1 MSLRLRLALWY
12 TALAGVVV
20 GAVLLAAF
28 LSHSATL
35 AFEIDA
41 QLHGVAQRAAARV
54 IAGIGPQEG
63 VTAASL
69 QPITDFTDAEIWVRY
84 FDRTG
89 HELAESANAAGRPVL
104 FALLPAGSGG
114 VYVDGQDRGERLR
127 GYIQPVQR
135 GTVLAGYLT
144 ATTSLVSVDRLNDRF
159 AGLLLVIAAGGLLLT
174 AGAGGAVA
182 AGALRP
188 IRTIITT
195 AQAIALARGFS
206 RRLPPAPRRDEL
218 GQLTRTLNEMLN
230 SLEAAYAAQRR
241 FVDDAA
247 HELRAPLT
255 VIQGNLALLQAPQSL
270 GPEEREQVLADLAG
284 EVQQLGHLVNALL
297 ALARADAGQQGRQA
311 VVELDAV
318 LTTGYRRLRALD
330 PPVELHIG
338 ALAPLCVR
346 GDVDQLEQLLL
357 ILGENALRYTRPGG
371 RVELGLA
378 AAEGTA
384 VLTVRDTGIG
394 IPADELPY
402 IFDRFSRGAAAR
414 TLRRDGTGLGLPIA
428 RWIAESHGAGLTVES
443 QPGQGS
449 CFTVRFPAIACQA
462 DADSLPH
469 RAPAPPPAGIP
480 APASP
485 NAAEG
490 DS

>member
-20 GAVLLAAF
+20 GAVLVAAF

-35 AFEIDA
+35 AVEIDA
-41 QLHGVAQRAAARV
+41 QLHGVAQRAATRV
-54 IAGIGPQEG
+54 IAGIGPQDG
-63 VTAASL
+63 VTADSL

-84 FDRTG
+84 FDQNG

-104 FALLPAGSGG
+104 FLPLSEDSAGR
-114 VYVDGQDRGERLR
+114 YVDGQDRGERLR
-127 GYIQPVQR
+127 GYVQPVRR
-135 GTVLAGYLT
+135 GTLLTGYLT

-159 AGLLLVIAAGGLLLT
+159 ALLLLGIAVGGLLLT

-195 AQAIALARGFS
+195 AQAIALGRGFS
-206 RRLPPAPRRDEL
+206 RRLPPAPHRDEL

-255 VIQGNLALLQAPQSL
+255 VIQGNLALLQAPQAL
-270 GPEEREQVLADLAG
+270 GPEEQAQVLADLAG

-297 ALARADAGQQGRQA
+297 ALARADAGQQGRQV

-330 PPVELHIG
+330 APVELHIG
-338 ALAPLCVR
+338 ALTPVCVR
-346 GDVDQLEQLLL
+346 GDTDQLEQLLL

-371 RVELGLA
+371 RVELGLLEA
-378 AAEGTA
+378 DDAA

-402 IFDRFSRGAAAR
+402 IFDRFYRGGGAR

-449 CFTVRFPAIACQA
+449 CFMVRFPAIPCEA
-462 DADSLPH
+462 DADLPT
-469 RAPAPPPAGIP
+469 APPA
-480 APASP
+480 
-485 NAAEG
+485 
-490 DS
+490 

>member
-20 GAVLLAAF
+20 GTVLLAAF

-35 AFEIDA
+35 ALEIDA
-41 QLHGVAQRAAARV
+41 QLHGVAQRAATRV
-54 IAGIGPQEG
+54 VAGIGPHAG
-63 VTAASL
+63 VTADSL

-84 FDRTG
+84 FDPSG
-89 HELAESANAAGRPVL
+89 HELAESANATGRPVL
-104 FALLPAGSGG
+104 FGPLNEDIPGHF
-114 VYVDGQDRGERLR
+114 VDGQDGSERLR
-127 GYIQPVQR
+127 GYVQPVRR
-135 GTVLAGYLT
+135 GTELDGYLT

-159 AGLLLVIAAGGLLLT
+159 ALLLLAIAVGGLLLT
-174 AGAGGAVA
+174 AGAGGVVA

-195 AQAIALARGFS
+195 AQAIALGRGFS
-206 RRLPPAPRRDEL
+206 RRLPPAPHRDEL

-247 HELRAPLT
+247 HELRAPIT
-255 VIQGNLALLQAPQSL
+255 VIQGNLALLQAPQAL
-270 GPEEREQVLADLAG
+270 GPEEHAQVLADLAG

-297 ALARADAGQQGRQA
+297 ALARADAGQQGRQV

-318 LTTGYRRLRALD
+318 LTTGYRRLRALNA
-330 PPVELHIG
+330 PVELHIG
-338 ALAPLCVR
+338 ALTPLCVR
-346 GDVDQLEQLLL
+346 GDSDQLEQLLL

-371 RVELGLA
+371 RVELGLGEA
-378 AAEGTA
+378 DDAA

-402 IFDRFSRGAAAR
+402 IFDRFYRGGGAR

-428 RWIAESHGAGLTVES
+428 RWIAESHGAALTVES

-449 CFTVRFPAIACQA
+449 CFTVRFPAISCEA
-462 DADSLPH
+462 DADLPT
-469 RAPAPPPAGIP
+469 APPT
-480 APASP
+480 
-485 NAAEG
+485 
-490 DS
+490 

>member
-20 GAVLLAAF
+20 GTVLLAAF
-28 LSHSATL
+28 LSHSTTL
-35 AFEIDA
+35 ALEIDA
-41 QLHGVAQRAAARV
+41 QLHGVAQRAATRV
-54 IAGIGPQEG
+54 IAGIGPQDG

-84 FDRTG
+84 FDRDG
-89 HELAESANAAGRPVL
+89 QARAESANAAGRPVL
-104 FALLPAGSGG
+104 FELVPADSDGRF
-114 VYVDGQDRGERLR
+114 VDGADGGERLR
-127 GYIQPVQR
+127 GYIQPVRR
-135 GTVLAGYLT
+135 GTELAGYVT

-159 AGLLLVIAAGGLLLT
+159 ALLLLGIALGGLLLT

-195 AQAIALARGFS
+195 AQAIALGRGFS
-206 RRLPPAPRRDEL
+206 RRLPPAPRHDEL

-255 VIQGNLALLQAPQSL
+255 VIQGNLALLQAPQAL
-270 GPEEREQVLADLAG
+270 GPEDQAQVLADLSG
-284 EVQQLGHLVNALL
+284 EVQHLGHLVNALL

-311 VVELDAV
+311 VVELDVV

-330 PPVELHIG
+330 APVELHIG
-338 ALAPLCVR
+338 ALAPVCVR
-346 GDVDQLEQLLL
+346 GDTDQLEQLLL

-378 AAEGTA
+378 QADGAA
-384 VLTVRDTGIG
+384 VLTVRDSGIG

-402 IFDRFSRGAAAR
+402 IFDRFYRGASAR
-414 TLRRDGTGLGLPIA
+414 TLRREGTGLGLPIA

-443 QPGQGS
+443 QPGQGC
-449 CFTVRFPAIACQA
+449 CFTVRFPAIPCQGETY
-462 DADSLPH
+462 
-469 RAPAPPPAGIP
+469 PPPPG
-480 APASP
+480 
-485 NAAEG
+485 
-490 DS
+490 